1 VAATLK
7 QQKEMYHNPV
17 LLLESVTA
25 LITRTNGTYADVTFG
40 GGGHSVE
47 ILSRLKN
54 GKLLGF
60 DQDSDTL
67 DNRLDD
73 PRFIFIQGNFAYLK
87 NYCFLH
93 GIHELDG
100 ILADLG
106 VSSHQFDRPERGF
119 STRFDTRLD
128 MRMDTGQEQDARE
141 ILNTYP
147 REDLQ
152 KIFSRYGE
160 LPNAAGV
167 AKRIALERLKKPIEN
182 SGQLKEMLALIA
194 PRGKENQFYA
204 QVFQALRIEVNRE
217 LDVLT
222 ALLEQ
227 SAELLV
233 TGGRL
238 VVISYH
244 SLEDRLVK
252 NFINKGKFSGEAEKD
267 LYGNELKPFKSLL
280 RKVVVPSADE
290 IKGNPRARSA
300 RMRAGVKISLP

>member
-1 VAATLK
+1 
-7 QQKEMYHNPV
+7 MYHNPV

-47 ILSRLKN
+47 ILSRLEN
-54 GKLLGF
+54 GKLLAL
-60 DQDSDTL
+60 DQDSDAL
-67 DNRLDD
+67 DNRLED
-73 PRFIFIQGNFAYLK
+73 PRFIFIHGNFAYLK

-106 VSSHQFDRPERGF
+106 VSSHQFDKPERGF

-128 MRMDTGQEQDARE
+128 MRMDTGQELDARE
-141 ILNTYP
+141 ILNTYT

-152 KIFSRYGE
+152 KILSRYGE
-160 LPNAAGV
+160 LLNAAGV
-167 AKRIALERLKKPIEN
+167 AKRIALERLKKPIEH
-182 SGQLKEMLALIA
+182 SGQLKEMLAPMA

-204 QVFQALRIEVNRE
+204 QVFQALRIEVNCE

-222 ALLEQ
+222 TLLEQ
-227 SAELLV
+227 SAELLA

-290 IKGNPRARSA
+290 IKENPRARSA